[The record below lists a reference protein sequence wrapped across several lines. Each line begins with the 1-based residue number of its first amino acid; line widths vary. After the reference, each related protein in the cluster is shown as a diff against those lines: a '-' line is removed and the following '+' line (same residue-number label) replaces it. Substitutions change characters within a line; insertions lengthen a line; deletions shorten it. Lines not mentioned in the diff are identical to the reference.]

1 MIKAEL
7 FDLGPHNG
15 MGEPD
20 PTGSYWAFTVR
31 DLGQPGDEAQALTF
45 LVPAHQLPTDHA
57 QAEKEAAV
65 AAARE
70 ACASRLESLKDTAYQ
85 NNFLAEGVTYSCAI
99 DAIRYRSDTDA
110 LAERDARVRAE
121 ALREAAD
128 MARRMS
134 LNFAEQAYDAPNP
147 ERDFGKVDGAIK
159 VEEVILALVSTDQE
173 GDG

>member
-85 NNFLAEGVTYSCAI
+85 NNLLAEGVTYSGAI
-99 DAIRYRSDTDA
+99 DAIRARSDTDA
-110 LAERDARVRAE
+110 LAARDAQVRAE
-121 ALREAAD
+121 ALREAVEIVGGWHDNGNKPSDLVVMKAEAD
-128 MARRMS
+128 
-134 LNFAEQAYDAPNP
+134 
-147 ERDFGKVDGAIK
+147 
-159 VEEVILALVSTDQE
+159 ILALIPADQE